1 MTRSERNTNKERGK
15 EPHKSICLNPGS
27 LCFCGCFVV
36 LEWAL
41 NRGALNVLGHIV
53 TWPFQAGK
61 KKLFLTRIQLFR
73 KYIDYVKHIL
83 NTTGLWNSYPSH
95 SVSCWVAVFCCC
107 SLRTRTTWITLNGML
122 SYLRRSQHGHLPPNL
137 PFMWMFPTWH
147 LLQSTWPAVAI
158 RNCSLALE
166 NKAVNFPITKV
177 RLKWVC
183 VGVCLCV
190 WTNVLSCHFERNIKR
205 ERL

>member
-1 MTRSERNTNKERGK
+1 MAFPGWQKKAVFDPDPAVQEIYWLCETHFKHHRLVKFLSIPLSE
-15 EPHKSICLNPGS
+15 L
-27 LCFCGCFVV
+27 L
-36 LEWAL
+36 
-41 NRGALNVLGHIV
+41 
-53 TWPFQAGK
+53 
-61 KKLFLTRIQLFR
+61 
-73 KYIDYVKHIL
+73 
-83 NTTGLWNSYPSH
+83 
-95 SVSCWVAVFCCC
+95 SCCFCCC

-190 WTNVLSCHFERNIKR
+190 WTNVLSCHFERNIKG